1 MNKEIREIEKGELTS
16 FFFSKLNPMPFTED
30 AEKAVLC
37 AAMRDKDVLSSVS
50 ASISAEMFHNPAH
63 RMIFRTLCALHA
75 EDSAVD
81 FIAVKT
87 SLKNAGKLEGIG
99 GSQFLSELWDFG
111 DSGSGWKFYSD
122 WLYEY
127 YNRRVGITEGLA
139 LVEELRA
146 LRSGS
151 VQSGTARAII
161 LESLERIQA
170 KLEARIV
177 REEKPFCELVD
188 ETLAEIEK
196 RATSQVPTGI
206 RFGLEKLD
214 SEICG
219 VQPGEVC
226 VISGQTSRG
235 KSALAL
241 QAVLSAAGQG
251 KSVALFTLEM
261 PGTQMV
267 ERMFSAD
274 GEISMKAIR
283 EGLFSKSDRERLS
296 LSEQRLK
303 CHPIHLR
310 DDLADINGIVDRC
323 RLLKTNKDI
332 ELVVVDYLQLVE
344 SGRRGRED
352 TREREVADVSR
363 KLKGLAM
370 ELKVSV
376 IALSQL
382 NDKGL
387 LRESRAIGHDA
398 DIVLKID
405 ESESEDSSDV
415 DIVVEKHRSAGP
427 GKRITVEFYGQ
438 YMRFQ

>member
-1 MNKEIREIEKGELTS
+1 MKDSNSLPPDP
-16 FFFSKLNPMPFTED
+16 LPFNED
-30 AEKAVLC
+30 AEKGILC
-37 AAMRDKDVLSSVS
+37 AATKSGEVLSH
-50 ASISAEMFHNPAH
+50 ISAALLPEMFYIPRH
-63 RMIFRTLCALHA
+63 RIIFRTLCALHSENVA
-75 EDSAVD
+75 IDPFTIASRLKDTQQLEEVGGRDFVD
-81 FIAVKT
+81 H
-87 SLKNAGKLEGIG
+87 
-99 GSQFLSELWDFG
+99 LWNLWPTA
-111 DSGSGWKFYSD
+111 SGWGDYCE
-122 WLYEY
+122 WLFEY
-127 YNRRVGITEGLA
+127 YHRRVGIIEGQVLA
-139 LVEELRA
+139 EKLRGLVPGTVL
-146 LRSGS
+146 
-151 VQSGTARAII
+151 SGTARALI
-161 LESLERIQA
+161 LESLEQIQA

-177 REEKPFCELVD
+177 RDEKPFCELVD

-196 RATSQVPTGI
+196 RATSQVATGI

-219 VQPGEVC
+219 VQPGELC

-251 KSVALFTLEM
+251 KSAALFTLEM

-274 GEISMKAIR
+274 GEISMRAIR

-296 LSEQRLK
+296 LSAQRLR
-303 CHPIHLR
+303 CHPICLR
-310 DDLADINGIVDRC
+310 DDLADINVIVDRC
-323 RLLKTNKDI
+323 RMLKADKDI

-363 KLKGLAM
+363 KLKGLAR

-398 DIVLKID
+398 DIVLKIE

-415 DIVVEKHRSAGP
+415 DIVVEKHRSGGP
-427 GKRITVEFYGQ
+427 GKRITVRFYGQ
-438 YMRFQ
+438 YMKFQ